1 MNPKFEKFK
10 KVLSFIEKALLVL
23 CTVITVIGVLIIA
36 RNLVNANFLS
46 NYNKG
51 KYPTLLEGVLPHL
64 PFGENYVAYY
74 NLGNVEYINGHYDQ
88 AVSYYATAL
97 TKDPPKQDEEC
108 MIRTNLALALCH
120 TIDFDNLDLDDQ
132 QAVADA
138 INVLLTA
145 RQYLT
150 ECGCA
155 SEPVGSNDGH
165 FPDADSLK
173 HDIDE
178 MLEKLQSQ
186 SSSDSNDQSQGGGGG
201 QDQNE
206 SQSQDENQDQQDQSQ
221 DQQQESQQSQSDK
234 EKEEEQARQKDVKE
248 QLENQKQDLKDK
260 SQSSSPYDYE
270 YIEGGDAQGYGD
282 GTLW

>member
-10 KVLSFIEKALLVL
+10 KVIAFVEKILLAICTLLTVL
-23 CTVITVIGVLIIA
+23 GVLIIA
-36 RNLVNANFLS
+36 RSLINVNFLN

-51 KYPTLLEGVLPHL
+51 KYPTVLEGLLPHL
-64 PFGENYVAYY
+64 PFGENYVAFY
-74 NLGNVEYINGHYDQ
+74 NLGNADYMKGNYDK

-97 TKDPPKQDEEC
+97 TKEPPEQYEEC

-120 TIDFDNLDLDDQ
+120 TIDFDNLDLSDQ
-132 QAVADA
+132 EAVQHA
-138 INVLLTA
+138 IEVLLTA
-145 RQYLT
+145 RYYLT
-150 ECGCA
+150 EHECA
-155 SEPVGSNDGH
+155 SEPVGSDDGH

-178 MLEKLQSQ
+178 MLQKLQSQ
-186 SSSDSNDQSQGGGGG
+186 SSSDSDDGQGGGGG
-201 QDQNE
+201 QDQND
-206 SQSQDENQDQQDQSQ
+206 SQDQGQDDNQSQDQQDQQEDKSRSQ
-221 DQQQESQQSQSDK
+221 EEK
-234 EKEEEQARQKDVKE
+234 EKEEKARQEDVKE
-248 QLENQKQDLKDK
+248 QLEQQKQDLKDK

>member
-10 KVLSFIEKALLVL
+10 KVIAFVEKVLLAICTLLTVL
-23 CTVITVIGVLIIA
+23 GVLIIA
-36 RNLVNANFLS
+36 RSLINVNFLN

-51 KYPTLLEGVLPHL
+51 KYPTVLEGLLPHL
-64 PFGENYVAYY
+64 PFGENYVAFY
-74 NLGNVEYINGHYDQ
+74 NLGNADYMKGNYDK

-97 TKDPPKQDEEC
+97 TKEPPEQYEEC

-120 TIDFDNLDLDDQ
+120 TIDFDNLDLSDQ
-132 QAVADA
+132 EAVQHA
-138 INVLLTA
+138 IEVLLTA
-145 RQYLT
+145 RYYLT
-150 ECGCA
+150 EHECA
-155 SEPVGSNDGH
+155 SEPVGSDDGH

-178 MLEKLQSQ
+178 MLQKLQSQ
-186 SSSDSNDQSQGGGGG
+186 SSSDSDDGQGGGGGG
-201 QDQNE
+201 QDQND
-206 SQSQDENQDQQDQSQ
+206 SQDQGQDDNQSQDQQDQQEDKSKSQ
-221 DQQQESQQSQSDK
+221 EEK
-234 EKEEEQARQKDVKE
+234 EKEENARQEDVKE
-248 QLENQKQDLKDK
+248 QLDQQKQDLKDK

>member
-10 KVLSFIEKALLVL
+10 KVIAFVEKVLLAI
-23 CTVITVIGVLIIA
+23 CTLLTVAGVLIIA
-36 RNLVNANFLS
+36 RSLINANFLN

-51 KYPTLLEGVLPHL
+51 KYPTVLEGLLPHL
-64 PFGENYVAYY
+64 PFGENYVAFY
-74 NLGNVEYINGHYDQ
+74 NLGNADYMKGNYDK

-97 TKDPPKQDEEC
+97 TKEPPEQDEEC

-120 TIDFDNLDLDDQ
+120 TIDFDNLDLSDQ
-132 QAVADA
+132 QAVQHA
-138 INVLLTA
+138 IDVLLTA
-145 RQYLT
+145 RYYLT
-150 ECGCA
+150 EHECA

-178 MLEKLQSQ
+178 MLQKLQSQ
-186 SSSDSNDQSQGGGGG
+186 SSSDSDDGQGGGGGG
-201 QDQNE
+201 QDQND
-206 SQSQDENQDQQDQSQ
+206 SQDQGQDENQSQDQQDQQKDKSKSQ
-221 DQQQESQQSQSDK
+221 EEK
-234 EKEEEQARQKDVKE
+234 EKEEKARQEDVKE
-248 QLENQKQDLKDK
+248 QLEQQKQDLKDK

>member
-10 KVLSFIEKALLVL
+10 KVISFIEKVLLAICTLLTVL
-23 CTVITVIGVLIIA
+23 GVLIIA
-36 RNLVNANFLS
+36 RSLINVNFLN

-51 KYPTLLEGVLPHL
+51 KYPTVLEGLLPHL
-64 PFGENYVAYY
+64 PFGENYVAFY
-74 NLGNVEYINGHYDQ
+74 NLGNADYMKGNYDK

-97 TKDPPKQDEEC
+97 TKEPPEQYEEC

-120 TIDFDNLDLDDQ
+120 TIDFDNLDLSDQ
-132 QAVADA
+132 EAVQHA
-138 INVLLTA
+138 IEVLLTA
-145 RQYLT
+145 RYYLT
-150 ECGCA
+150 EHECA

-178 MLEKLQSQ
+178 MLQKLQSQ
-186 SSSDSNDQSQGGGGG
+186 SSSDSNDEGQGGGGGG
-201 QDQNE
+201 QDQND
-206 SQSQDENQDQQDQSQ
+206 SQSQGQDENQSQDQQDQQKDKSKSQ
-221 DQQQESQQSQSDK
+221 EEK
-234 EKEEEQARQKDVKE
+234 EKEEKARQEDVKE
-248 QLENQKQDLKDK
+248 QLEQQKQDLKDK

>member
-10 KVLSFIEKALLVL
+10 KVIAFVEKVLLAICTLLTVL
-23 CTVITVIGVLIIA
+23 GVLIIA
-36 RNLVNANFLS
+36 RSLINVNFLN

-51 KYPTLLEGVLPHL
+51 KYPTLLEGLLPHL
-64 PFGENYVAYY
+64 PFGENYVAFY
-74 NLGNVEYINGHYDQ
+74 NLGNADYMKGNYDK

-97 TKDPPKQDEEC
+97 TKEPPEQYEEC

-120 TIDFDNLDLDDQ
+120 TIDFDNLDLSDQ
-132 QAVADA
+132 EAVQHA
-138 INVLLTA
+138 IEVLLTA
-145 RQYLT
+145 RYYLT
-150 ECGCA
+150 EHECA

-178 MLEKLQSQ
+178 MLQKLQSQ
-186 SSSDSNDQSQGGGGG
+186 SSSDSDDGQGGGGGG
-201 QDQNE
+201 QDQND
-206 SQSQDENQDQQDQSQ
+206 SQDQGQDDNQSQDQQDQQKDKSKSQ
-221 DQQQESQQSQSDK
+221 EEK
-234 EKEEEQARQKDVKE
+234 EKEEKARQEDVKE
-248 QLENQKQDLKDK
+248 QLEQQKQDLKDK

>member
-10 KVLSFIEKALLVL
+10 KVIAFVEKVLLAICTLLTVL
-23 CTVITVIGVLIIA
+23 GVLIIA
-36 RNLVNANFLS
+36 RSLINVNFLN

-51 KYPTLLEGVLPHL
+51 KYPTVLEGLLPHL
-64 PFGENYVAYY
+64 PFGENYVAFY
-74 NLGNVEYINGHYDQ
+74 NLGNADYMKGNYDK

-97 TKDPPKQDEEC
+97 TKAPPEQYEDC
-108 MIRTNLALALCH
+108 MIRTTLALALCH
-120 TIDFDNLDLDDQ
+120 TIDFDNLDLSDQ
-132 QAVADA
+132 EAVQHA
-138 INVLLTA
+138 IEVLLTA
-145 RQYLT
+145 RYYLT
-150 ECGCA
+150 EHECA

-178 MLEKLQSQ
+178 MLQKLQSQ
-186 SSSDSNDQSQGGGGG
+186 SSSDSDDGQGGGGGG
-201 QDQNE
+201 QDQND
-206 SQSQDENQDQQDQSQ
+206 SQDQGQDQNQSQDQQDQQKDKSKSQ
-221 DQQQESQQSQSDK
+221 EEK
-234 EKEEEQARQKDVKE
+234 EKEEKARQEDVKE
-248 QLENQKQDLKDK
+248 QLEQQKQDLKDK

>member
-10 KVLSFIEKALLVL
+10 KVIAFVEKVLLAICTLLTVL
-23 CTVITVIGVLIIA
+23 GVLIIA
-36 RNLVNANFLS
+36 RSLINVNFLN

-51 KYPTLLEGVLPHL
+51 KYPTVLEGLLPHL
-64 PFGENYVAYY
+64 PFGENYVAFY
-74 NLGNVEYINGHYDQ
+74 NLGNADYMKGNYDK

-97 TKDPPKQDEEC
+97 TKEPPEQYEEC

-120 TIDFDNLDLDDQ
+120 TIDFDNLDLSDQ
-132 QAVADA
+132 EAVQHA
-138 INVLLTA
+138 IEVLLTA
-145 RQYLT
+145 RYYLT
-150 ECGCA
+150 EHECA

-178 MLEKLQSQ
+178 MLQKLQSQ
-186 SSSDSNDQSQGGGGG
+186 SSSDSDDGQGGGGGG
-201 QDQNE
+201 QDQND
-206 SQSQDENQDQQDQSQ
+206 SQDQGQDDNQSQDQQDQQKDKSKSQ
-221 DQQQESQQSQSDK
+221 EEK
-234 EKEEEQARQKDVKE
+234 EKEEKARQEDVKE
-248 QLENQKQDLKDK
+248 QLEQQRQDLKDK

>member
-10 KVLSFIEKALLVL
+10 KVIAFVEKVLLLICTLLIVL
-23 CTVITVIGVLIIA
+23 GVLIIS
-36 RNLVNANFLS
+36 RNLINANYLS

-51 KYPTLLEGVLPHL
+51 KYPTLLEGLLPHL
-64 PFGENYVAYY
+64 PFGENYVAFY
-74 NLGNVEYINGHYDQ
+74 NIGNAEYMKGNYDQ

-97 TKDPPKQDEEC
+97 TKEPPEQYEEC

-120 TIDFDNLDLDDQ
+120 TIDFDNLDLSDQ
-132 QAVADA
+132 QAVQHA
-138 INVLLTA
+138 IDVLLTA
-145 RQYLT
+145 RYYLT
-150 ECGCA
+150 EHECA

-178 MLEKLQSQ
+178 MLQKLQSQ
-186 SSSDSNDQSQGGGGG
+186 SSSDSDDGQGGGGGG
-201 QDQNE
+201 QDQND
-206 SQSQDENQDQQDQSQ
+206 SQDQGQDDNQSQDQQDQQKDKSKSQ
-221 DQQQESQQSQSDK
+221 EEK
-234 EKEEEQARQKDVKE
+234 EKEEKARQEDVKE
-248 QLENQKQDLKDK
+248 QLEQQKQDLKDK

>member
-10 KVLSFIEKALLVL
+10 KVIAFVEKVLLAICTLLTVL
-23 CTVITVIGVLIIA
+23 GVLIIA
-36 RNLVNANFLS
+36 RSLINVNFLN

-51 KYPTLLEGVLPHL
+51 KYPTVLEGLLPHL
-64 PFGENYVAYY
+64 PFGENYVAFY
-74 NLGNVEYINGHYDQ
+74 NLGNADYMKGNYDK

-97 TKDPPKQDEEC
+97 TKEPPEQYEEC

-120 TIDFDNLDLDDQ
+120 TIDFDNLDLSDQ
-132 QAVADA
+132 EAVQHA
-138 INVLLTA
+138 IEVLLTA
-145 RQYLT
+145 RYYLT
-150 ECGCA
+150 EHECA

-178 MLEKLQSQ
+178 MLQKLQSQ
-186 SSSDSNDQSQGGGGG
+186 SSSDSYDGQGGGGGG
-201 QDQNE
+201 QDQND
-206 SQSQDENQDQQDQSQ
+206 SQDQGQDDNQSQDQQDQQKDKSKSQ
-221 DQQQESQQSQSDK
+221 EEK
-234 EKEEEQARQKDVKE
+234 EKEEKARQEDVKE
-248 QLENQKQDLKDK
+248 QLEQQKQDLKDK

>member
-10 KVLSFIEKALLVL
+10 KVIAFVEKVLLAICTLLTVL
-23 CTVITVIGVLIIA
+23 GVLIIA
-36 RNLVNANFLS
+36 RSLINVNFLN

-51 KYPTLLEGVLPHL
+51 KYPTVLEGLLPHL
-64 PFGENYVAYY
+64 PFGENYVAFY
-74 NLGNVEYINGHYDQ
+74 NLGNADYMKGNYDK

-97 TKDPPKQDEEC
+97 TKEPPEQYEEC

-120 TIDFDNLDLDDQ
+120 TIDFDNLDLSDQ
-132 QAVADA
+132 EAVQHA
-138 INVLLTA
+138 IEVLLTA
-145 RQYLT
+145 RYYLT
-150 ECGCA
+150 EHECA
-155 SEPVGSNDGH
+155 SEPVGSDDGH

-178 MLEKLQSQ
+178 MLQKLQSQ
-186 SSSDSNDQSQGGGGG
+186 SSSDSDDGQGGGGGG
-201 QDQNE
+201 QDQND
-206 SQSQDENQDQQDQSQ
+206 SQDQGQDDNQSQDQQDQQEDKSKSQ
-221 DQQQESQQSQSDK
+221 EEK
-234 EKEEEQARQKDVKE
+234 EKEEKARQEDVKE
-248 QLENQKQDLKDK
+248 QLEQQKQDLKDK

>member
-10 KVLSFIEKALLVL
+10 KVIAFVEKVLLLICTLLIVL
-23 CTVITVIGVLIIA
+23 GVLIIS
-36 RNLVNANFLS
+36 RNLINANYLS

-51 KYPTLLEGVLPHL
+51 KYPTLLEGLLPHL
-64 PFGENYVAYY
+64 PFGENYVAFY
-74 NLGNVEYINGHYDQ
+74 NIGNAEYMKGNYDQ

-97 TKDPPKQDEEC
+97 TKEPPEQYEEC

-120 TIDFDNLDLDDQ
+120 TIDFDNLDLSDQ
-132 QAVADA
+132 QAVQHA
-138 INVLLTA
+138 IDVLLTA
-145 RQYLT
+145 RYYLT
-150 ECGCA
+150 EHECA

-178 MLEKLQSQ
+178 MLQKLQNQ
-186 SSSDSNDQSQGGGGG
+186 SSSDSNDEGQGGGGG
-201 QDQNE
+201 QDQND
-206 SQSQDENQDQQDQSQ
+206 SQDQGQDQNQSQ
-221 DQQQESQQSQSDK
+221 DQQEQQKDKSKSQEEK
-234 EKEEEQARQKDVKE
+234 EKEEWARQEDVKE
-248 QLENQKQDLKDK
+248 ELEHQKQDLKDK

>member
-10 KVLSFIEKALLVL
+10 KVIAFVEKVLLAICTLLTVL
-23 CTVITVIGVLIIA
+23 GVLIIA
-36 RNLVNANFLS
+36 RSLINVNFLN

-51 KYPTLLEGVLPHL
+51 KYPTVLEGLLPHL
-64 PFGENYVAYY
+64 PFGENYVAFY
-74 NLGNVEYINGHYDQ
+74 NLGNADYMKGNYDK

-97 TKDPPKQDEEC
+97 TKEPPEQYEEC

-120 TIDFDNLDLDDQ
+120 TIDFDNLDLSDQ
-132 QAVADA
+132 EAVQHA
-138 INVLLTA
+138 IEVLLTA
-145 RQYLT
+145 RYYLT
-150 ECGCA
+150 EHECA
-155 SEPVGSNDGH
+155 SEPVGSDDGH

-178 MLEKLQSQ
+178 MLQKLQSQ
-186 SSSDSNDQSQGGGGG
+186 SSSDSDDGQGGGGGG
-201 QDQNE
+201 QDQND
-206 SQSQDENQDQQDQSQ
+206 SQDQGQDDNQSQDQQDQQEDKSKSQ
-221 DQQQESQQSQSDK
+221 EEK
-234 EKEEEQARQKDVKE
+234 EKEEKARQEDVKE
-248 QLENQKQDLKDK
+248 QLDQQKQDLKDK

>member
-10 KVLSFIEKALLVL
+10 KVIAFVEKVLLAICTLLTVL
-23 CTVITVIGVLIIA
+23 GVLIIA
-36 RNLVNANFLS
+36 RSLINVNFLN

-51 KYPTLLEGVLPHL
+51 KYPTVLEGLLPHL
-64 PFGENYVAYY
+64 PFGENYVAFY
-74 NLGNVEYINGHYDQ
+74 NLGNADYMKGNYDK

-97 TKDPPKQDEEC
+97 TKEPPEQYEEC

-120 TIDFDNLDLDDQ
+120 TIDFDNLDLSDQ
-132 QAVADA
+132 EAVQHA
-138 INVLLTA
+138 IEVLLTA
-145 RQYLT
+145 RYYLT
-150 ECGCA
+150 EHECA

-178 MLEKLQSQ
+178 MLQKLQSQ
-186 SSSDSNDQSQGGGGG
+186 SSSDSDDGQGGGGGG
-201 QDQNE
+201 QDQND
-206 SQSQDENQDQQDQSQ
+206 SQDQGQDDNQSQDQQDQQEDKSKSQ
-221 DQQQESQQSQSDK
+221 EEK
-234 EKEEEQARQKDVKE
+234 EKEEKARQEDVKE
-248 QLENQKQDLKDK
+248 QLEQQKQDLKDK

>member
-10 KVLSFIEKALLVL
+10 KVIAFVEKILLAICTLLTVL
-23 CTVITVIGVLIIA
+23 GVLIIA
-36 RNLVNANFLS
+36 RSLINASFLN

-51 KYPTLLEGVLPHL
+51 KYPTVLEGLLPHL
-64 PFGENYVAYY
+64 PFGENYVAFY
-74 NLGNVEYINGHYDQ
+74 NLGNADYMKGNYDK

-97 TKDPPKQDEEC
+97 TKEPPEQYEEC

-120 TIDFDNLDLDDQ
+120 TIDFDNLDLSDQ
-132 QAVADA
+132 EAVQHA
-138 INVLLTA
+138 IEVLLTA
-145 RQYLT
+145 RYYLT
-150 ECGCA
+150 EHECA

-178 MLEKLQSQ
+178 MLQKLQSQ
-186 SSSDSNDQSQGGGGG
+186 SSSDSDDGQGGGGGG
-201 QDQNE
+201 QDQND
-206 SQSQDENQDQQDQSQ
+206 SQDQGQDDNQSQDQQDQQKDKSKSQ
-221 DQQQESQQSQSDK
+221 EEK
-234 EKEEEQARQKDVKE
+234 EKEEKARQEDVKE
-248 QLENQKQDLKDK
+248 QLEQQKQDLKDK

>member
-10 KVLSFIEKALLVL
+10 KVIAFVEKVLLAICTLLTVL
-23 CTVITVIGVLIIA
+23 GVLIIA
-36 RNLVNANFLS
+36 RSLINVNFLN

-51 KYPTLLEGVLPHL
+51 KYPTVLEGLLPHL
-64 PFGENYVAYY
+64 PFGENYVAFY
-74 NLGNVEYINGHYDQ
+74 NLGNADYMKGNYDK

-97 TKDPPKQDEEC
+97 TKEPPEQYEEC

-120 TIDFDNLDLDDQ
+120 TIDFDNLDLSDQ
-132 QAVADA
+132 EAVQHA
-138 INVLLTA
+138 IEVLLTA
-145 RQYLT
+145 RYYLT
-150 ECGCA
+150 EHECA

-178 MLEKLQSQ
+178 MLQKLQSQ
-186 SSSDSNDQSQGGGGG
+186 SSSDSDDGQGGGGGG
-201 QDQNE
+201 QDQND
-206 SQSQDENQDQQDQSQ
+206 SQDQGQDNNQSQ
-221 DQQQESQQSQSDK
+221 DQQNQQEDKSKSQEEK
-234 EKEEEQARQKDVKE
+234 EKEEKARQEDVKE
-248 QLENQKQDLKDK
+248 QLEQQKQDLKDK

>member
-10 KVLSFIEKALLVL
+10 KVIAFVEKVLLAICTLLTVL
-23 CTVITVIGVLIIA
+23 GVLIIA
-36 RNLVNANFLS
+36 RSLINVNFLN

-51 KYPTLLEGVLPHL
+51 KYPTVLEGLLPHL
-64 PFGENYVAYY
+64 PFGENYVAFY
-74 NLGNVEYINGHYDQ
+74 NLGNADYMKGNYDK

-97 TKDPPKQDEEC
+97 TKEPPEQYEEC

-120 TIDFDNLDLDDQ
+120 TIDFDNLDLSDQ
-132 QAVADA
+132 EAVQHA
-138 INVLLTA
+138 IEVLLTA
-145 RQYLT
+145 RYYLT
-150 ECGCA
+150 EHECA

-178 MLEKLQSQ
+178 MLQKLQSQ
-186 SSSDSNDQSQGGGGG
+186 SSSDSDDSQGGGGGG
-201 QDQNE
+201 QDQND
-206 SQSQDENQDQQDQSQ
+206 SQDQGQDNNQSQ
-221 DQQQESQQSQSDK
+221 DQQNQQEDKSKSQEEK
-234 EKEEEQARQKDVKE
+234 EKEEKARQEDVKE
-248 QLENQKQDLKDK
+248 QLEQQKQDLKDK

>member
-10 KVLSFIEKALLVL
+10 KVIAFVEKVLLAICTLLTVL
-23 CTVITVIGVLIIA
+23 GVLIIA
-36 RNLVNANFLS
+36 RSLINVNFLN

-51 KYPTLLEGVLPHL
+51 KYPTVLEGLLPHL
-64 PFGENYVAYY
+64 PFGENYVAFY
-74 NLGNVEYINGHYDQ
+74 NLGNADYMKGNYDK

-97 TKDPPKQDEEC
+97 TKEPPEQYEEC

-120 TIDFDNLDLDDQ
+120 TIDFDNLDLSDQ
-132 QAVADA
+132 EAVQHA
-138 INVLLTA
+138 IEVLLTA
-145 RQYLT
+145 RYYLT
-150 ECGCA
+150 EHECA

-178 MLEKLQSQ
+178 MLQKLQSQ
-186 SSSDSNDQSQGGGGG
+186 SSSDSDDGQGGGGG
-201 QDQNE
+201 QDQND
-206 SQSQDENQDQQDQSQ
+206 SQDQGQDDNQSQDQQDQQKDKSKSQ
-221 DQQQESQQSQSDK
+221 EEK
-234 EKEEEQARQKDVKE
+234 EKEEKARQEDVKE
-248 QLENQKQDLKDK
+248 QLEQQKQDLKDK

>member
-10 KVLSFIEKALLVL
+10 KVIAFVEKVLLLICTLLIVL
-23 CTVITVIGVLIIA
+23 GVLIIS
-36 RNLVNANFLS
+36 RNLINANYLS

-51 KYPTLLEGVLPHL
+51 KYPTLLEGLLPHL
-64 PFGENYVAYY
+64 PFGENYVAFY
-74 NLGNVEYINGHYDQ
+74 NIGNAEYMKGNYDQ

-97 TKDPPKQDEEC
+97 TKEPREQYEEC

-120 TIDFDNLDLDDQ
+120 TIDFDNLDLSDQ
-132 QAVADA
+132 QAVQHA
-138 INVLLTA
+138 IDVLLTA
-145 RQYLT
+145 RYYLT
-150 ECGCA
+150 EHECA

-178 MLEKLQSQ
+178 MLQKLQNQ
-186 SSSDSNDQSQGGGGG
+186 SSSDSNDEGQGGGGG
-201 QDQNE
+201 QDQND
-206 SQSQDENQDQQDQSQ
+206 SQDQGQDQNQSQ
-221 DQQQESQQSQSDK
+221 DQQEQQKDKSKSQEEK
-234 EKEEEQARQKDVKE
+234 EKEEWARQEDVKE
-248 QLENQKQDLKDK
+248 ELEHQKQDLKDK

>member
-10 KVLSFIEKALLVL
+10 KVIAFVEKVLLAICTLLTVL
-23 CTVITVIGVLIIA
+23 GVLIIA
-36 RNLVNANFLS
+36 RSLINVNFLN

-51 KYPTLLEGVLPHL
+51 KYPTVLEGLLPHL
-64 PFGENYVAYY
+64 PFGENYVAFY
-74 NLGNVEYINGHYDQ
+74 NLGNADYMKGNYDK

-97 TKDPPKQDEEC
+97 TKEPPEQYEEC

-120 TIDFDNLDLDDQ
+120 TIDFDNLDLSDQ
-132 QAVADA
+132 EAVQHA
-138 INVLLTA
+138 IEVLLTA
-145 RQYLT
+145 RYYLT
-150 ECGCA
+150 EHECA

-178 MLEKLQSQ
+178 MLQKLQSQ
-186 SSSDSNDQSQGGGGG
+186 SSSDSDDGQGGGGGG
-201 QDQNE
+201 QDQND
-206 SQSQDENQDQQDQSQ
+206 SQDQGQDDNQSQDQQDQQKDKSKSQ
-221 DQQQESQQSQSDK
+221 EEK
-234 EKEEEQARQKDVKE
+234 EKEEKARQEDVKE
-248 QLENQKQDLKDK
+248 QLEQQKQDLKDK

>member
-10 KVLSFIEKALLVL
+10 KVIAFVEKILLAICTLLTVL
-23 CTVITVIGVLIIA
+23 GVLIIA
-36 RNLVNANFLS
+36 RSLINASFLN

-51 KYPTLLEGVLPHL
+51 KYPTVLEGLLPHL
-64 PFGENYVAYY
+64 PFGENYVAFY
-74 NLGNVEYINGHYDQ
+74 NLGTADYMKGTYDK

-97 TKDPPKQDEEC
+97 TKEPPEQYEEC

-120 TIDFDNLDLDDQ
+120 TIDFDNLDLSDQ
-132 QAVADA
+132 EAVQHA
-138 INVLLTA
+138 IEVLLTA
-145 RQYLT
+145 RYYLT
-150 ECGCA
+150 EHECA

-178 MLEKLQSQ
+178 MLQKLQSQ
-186 SSSDSNDQSQGGGGG
+186 SSSDSDDGQGGGGGG
-201 QDQNE
+201 QDQND
-206 SQSQDENQDQQDQSQ
+206 SQDQGQDDNQSQDQQDQQKDKSKSQ
-221 DQQQESQQSQSDK
+221 EEK
-234 EKEEEQARQKDVKE
+234 EKEEKARQEDVKE
-248 QLENQKQDLKDK
+248 QLEQQKQDLKDK

>member
-10 KVLSFIEKALLVL
+10 KVIAFVEKVLLLICTLLIVL
-23 CTVITVIGVLIIA
+23 GALIIA
-36 RNLVNANFLS
+36 RNLINANYLH

-51 KYPTLLEGVLPHL
+51 KYPTVLEGLLPHL
-64 PFGENYVAYY
+64 PFGENYVAPY
-74 NLGNVEYINGHYDQ
+74 NLGNAEYMKGNYDQ

-97 TKDPPKQDEEC
+97 TKEPPEQYEEC

-120 TIDFDNLDLDDQ
+120 TIDFDNLDLSDQ
-132 QAVADA
+132 QAVQNA
-138 INVLLTA
+138 IDVLMTA
-145 RQYLT
+145 RYYLT
-150 ECGCA
+150 EHECA

-178 MLEKLQSQ
+178 MLEKLQPP
-186 SSSDSNDQSQGGGGG
+186 SSSDSNDEGQGGGGG
-201 QDQNE
+201 QDQ
-206 SQSQDENQDQQDQSQ
+206 DENQDQDQGQDQSQ
-221 DQQQESQQSQSDK
+221 DQQDQQK
-234 EKEEEQARQKDVKE
+234 EKSKAEEDEEKKERQRQEDVKE
-248 QLENQKQDLKDK
+248 ELEQQKQDLKDK
-260 SQSSSPYDYE
+260 SQSSASYDYE

>member
-10 KVLSFIEKALLVL
+10 KVIAFVEKVLLAICTLLTVL
-23 CTVITVIGVLIIA
+23 GVLIIA
-36 RNLVNANFLS
+36 RSLINVNFLN

-51 KYPTLLEGVLPHL
+51 KYPTVLEGLLPHL
-64 PFGENYVAYY
+64 PFGENYVAFY
-74 NLGNVEYINGHYDQ
+74 NLGNADYMKGNYDK

-97 TKDPPKQDEEC
+97 TKEPPEQYEEC

-120 TIDFDNLDLDDQ
+120 TIDFDNLDLSDQ
-132 QAVADA
+132 EAVQHA
-138 INVLLTA
+138 IEVLLTA
-145 RQYLT
+145 RYYLT
-150 ECGCA
+150 EHECA
-155 SEPVGSNDGH
+155 SEPVGSDDGH

-178 MLEKLQSQ
+178 MLQKLQSQ
-186 SSSDSNDQSQGGGGG
+186 SSSDSDDGQGGGGGG
-201 QDQNE
+201 QDQND
-206 SQSQDENQDQQDQSQ
+206 SQDQGQDDNQSQDQQDQQKDKSKSQ
-221 DQQQESQQSQSDK
+221 EEK
-234 EKEEEQARQKDVKE
+234 EKEEKARQEDVKE
-248 QLENQKQDLKDK
+248 QLEQQKQDLKDK

>member
-10 KVLSFIEKALLVL
+10 KVIAFIEKVLLL
-23 CTVITVIGVLIIA
+23 ICTLLTVAGVLIIA
-36 RNLVNANFLS
+36 RSLINANFLN

-51 KYPTLLEGVLPHL
+51 KYPTVLEGLLPHL
-64 PFGENYVAYY
+64 PFGENYVAFY
-74 NLGNVEYINGHYDQ
+74 NLGNADYMKGNYDK

-97 TKDPPKQDEEC
+97 TKEPPEQYEEC

-120 TIDFDNLDLDDQ
+120 TIDFDNLDLSDQ
-132 QAVADA
+132 QAVQHA
-138 INVLLTA
+138 IEVLQTA
-145 RQYLT
+145 RYYLT
-150 ECGCA
+150 EHECA

-178 MLEKLQSQ
+178 MLQKLQSQ
-186 SSSDSNDQSQGGGGG
+186 SSSDSDGGQGGGGG
-201 QDQNE
+201 QDQND
-206 SQSQDENQDQQDQSQ
+206 SQDQSQ
-221 DQQQESQQSQSDK
+221 DQNQSQDQQNQQEDKSKSQEEK
-234 EKEEEQARQKDVKE
+234 EKEEKARQEDVKE
-248 QLENQKQDLKDK
+248 QLEQQKQDLKDK

>member
-10 KVLSFIEKALLVL
+10 KVLSFIEKALLLL
-23 CTVITVIGVLIIA
+23 CTVLTVIGVLIIA
-36 RNLVNANFLS
+36 RSLINANFLN
-46 NYNKG
+46 NYHKG

-74 NLGNVEYINGHYDQ
+74 NLGNVEYIDGHYDQ
-88 AVSYYATAL
+88 AVTYYATAL
-97 TKDPPKQDEEC
+97 TKNPPEQDEEC

-120 TIDFDNLDLDDQ
+120 TIDFDNLDLNDQ
-132 QAVADA
+132 EAVTNA
-138 INVLLTA
+138 INVLMTA

-178 MLEKLQSQ
+178 MLKKLQSQ
-186 SSSDSNDQSQGGGGG
+186 SSSDSDDQSQGGGG
-201 QDQNE
+201 QDQDD
-206 SQSQDENQDQQDQSQ
+206 SQNQDENQDQQDQSQ
-221 DQQQESQQSQSDK
+221 DQQQNNQQSQSDK
-234 EKEEEQARQKDVKE
+234 DKEKEEKARQENVKE

-260 SQSSSPYDYE
+260 SQSSSPYEYE
-270 YIEGGDAQGYGD
+270 YLEGGDAQGYGD

>member
-10 KVLSFIEKALLVL
+10 KVIAFVEKVLLAICTLLTVL
-23 CTVITVIGVLIIA
+23 GVLIIA
-36 RNLVNANFLS
+36 RSLINVNFLN

-51 KYPTLLEGVLPHL
+51 KYPTVLEGLLPHL
-64 PFGENYVAYY
+64 PFGENYVAFY
-74 NLGNVEYINGHYDQ
+74 NLGNADYMKGNYDK

-97 TKDPPKQDEEC
+97 TKEPPEQYEEC

-120 TIDFDNLDLDDQ
+120 TIDFDNLDLSDQ
-132 QAVADA
+132 EAVQHA
-138 INVLLTA
+138 IEVLLTA
-145 RQYLT
+145 RYYLT
-150 ECGCA
+150 EHECA
-155 SEPVGSNDGH
+155 SEPVGSDDGH

-178 MLEKLQSQ
+178 MLQKLQSQ
-186 SSSDSNDQSQGGGGG
+186 SSSDSDDGQGGGGGG
-201 QDQNE
+201 QDQND
-206 SQSQDENQDQQDQSQ
+206 SQDQGQDQNQSQDQQDQQKDKSKSQ
-221 DQQQESQQSQSDK
+221 EEK
-234 EKEEEQARQKDVKE
+234 EKEEKARQEDVKE
-248 QLENQKQDLKDK
+248 QLEQQKQDLKDK

>member
-10 KVLSFIEKALLVL
+10 KVIAFVEKVLLLICTLLIVL
-23 CTVITVIGVLIIA
+23 GVLIIS
-36 RNLVNANFLS
+36 RNLINANYLS

-51 KYPTLLEGVLPHL
+51 KYPTLLEGLLPHL
-64 PFGENYVAYY
+64 PFGENYVAFY
-74 NLGNVEYINGHYDQ
+74 NIGNAEYMKGNYDQ

-97 TKDPPKQDEEC
+97 TKEPPEQYEEC

-120 TIDFDNLDLDDQ
+120 TIDFDNLDLSDQ
-132 QAVADA
+132 QAVQHA
-138 INVLLTA
+138 IDVLLTA
-145 RQYLT
+145 RYYLT
-150 ECGCA
+150 EHECA

-178 MLEKLQSQ
+178 MLQKLQNQ
-186 SSSDSNDQSQGGGGG
+186 SSSDSNDEGQGGG
-201 QDQNE
+201 QDQND
-206 SQSQDENQDQQDQSQ
+206 SQDQGQDQNQSQ
-221 DQQQESQQSQSDK
+221 DQQEQQKDKSKSQEEK
-234 EKEEEQARQKDVKE
+234 EKEEWARQEDVKE
-248 QLENQKQDLKDK
+248 ELEHQKQDLKDK

>member
-10 KVLSFIEKALLVL
+10 KVIAFVEKVLLAICTLLTVL
-23 CTVITVIGVLIIA
+23 GVLIIA
-36 RNLVNANFLS
+36 RSLINVNFLN

-51 KYPTLLEGVLPHL
+51 KYPTVLEGLLPHL
-64 PFGENYVAYY
+64 PFGENYVAFY
-74 NLGNVEYINGHYDQ
+74 NLGNADYMKGNYDK

-97 TKDPPKQDEEC
+97 TKEPPEQYEEC

-120 TIDFDNLDLDDQ
+120 TIDFDNLDLSDQ
-132 QAVADA
+132 EAVQHA
-138 INVLLTA
+138 IEVLLTA
-145 RQYLT
+145 RYYLT
-150 ECGCA
+150 EHECA

-178 MLEKLQSQ
+178 MLQKLQSQ
-186 SSSDSNDQSQGGGGG
+186 SSSDSDDGQGGGGG
-201 QDQNE
+201 QDQND
-206 SQSQDENQDQQDQSQ
+206 SQDQGQDDNQSQDQQDQQEDKSKSQ
-221 DQQQESQQSQSDK
+221 EEK
-234 EKEEEQARQKDVKE
+234 EKEEKARQEDVKE
-248 QLENQKQDLKDK
+248 QLEQQKQDLKDK

>member
-10 KVLSFIEKALLVL
+10 KVIAFVEKVLLAICTLLTVL
-23 CTVITVIGVLIIA
+23 GVLIIA
-36 RNLVNANFLS
+36 RSLINVNFLN

-51 KYPTLLEGVLPHL
+51 KYPTVLEGLLPHL
-64 PFGENYVAYY
+64 PFGENYVAFY
-74 NLGNVEYINGHYDQ
+74 NLGNADYMKGNYDK

-97 TKDPPKQDEEC
+97 TKEPPEQYEEC

-120 TIDFDNLDLDDQ
+120 TIDFDNLDLSDQ
-132 QAVADA
+132 EAVQHA
-138 INVLLTA
+138 IEVLLTA
-145 RQYLT
+145 RYYLT
-150 ECGCA
+150 EHECA

-178 MLEKLQSQ
+178 MLQKLQSQ
-186 SSSDSNDQSQGGGGG
+186 SSSDSDDGQGGGGG
-201 QDQNE
+201 QDQND
-206 SQSQDENQDQQDQSQ
+206 SQGQGQDDNQSQDQQDQQEDKSKSQ
-221 DQQQESQQSQSDK
+221 EEK
-234 EKEEEQARQKDVKE
+234 EKEEKARQEDVKE
-248 QLENQKQDLKDK
+248 QLEQQKQDLKDK

>member
-10 KVLSFIEKALLVL
+10 KVIAFVEKVLLAICTLLTVL
-23 CTVITVIGVLIIA
+23 GVLIIA
-36 RNLVNANFLS
+36 RSLINVNFLN

-51 KYPTLLEGVLPHL
+51 KYPTVLEGLLPHL
-64 PFGENYVAYY
+64 PFGENYVAFY
-74 NLGNVEYINGHYDQ
+74 NLGNADYMKGNYDK

-97 TKDPPKQDEEC
+97 TKEPPEQYEEC

-120 TIDFDNLDLDDQ
+120 TIDFDNLDLSDQ
-132 QAVADA
+132 EAVQHA
-138 INVLLTA
+138 IEVLLTA
-145 RQYLT
+145 RYYLT
-150 ECGCA
+150 EHECA

-178 MLEKLQSQ
+178 MLQKLQSQ
-186 SSSDSNDQSQGGGGG
+186 SSSDSDDGQGGGGGG
-201 QDQNE
+201 QDQND
-206 SQSQDENQDQQDQSQ
+206 SQDQGQDDNQSQDQQDQQEDKSKSQ
-221 DQQQESQQSQSDK
+221 EETEQE
-234 EKEEEQARQKDVKE
+234 EKARQEDVKE
-248 QLENQKQDLKDK
+248 QLEQQKQDLKDK

>member
-10 KVLSFIEKALLVL
+10 KVIAFVEKILLAICTLLTVL
-23 CTVITVIGVLIIA
+23 GVLIIA
-36 RNLVNANFLS
+36 RSLINASFLN

-51 KYPTLLEGVLPHL
+51 KYPTVLEGLLPHL
-64 PFGENYVAYY
+64 PFGENYVAFY
-74 NLGNVEYINGHYDQ
+74 NLGNADYMKGNYDK

-97 TKDPPKQDEEC
+97 TKEPPEQYEEC

-120 TIDFDNLDLDDQ
+120 TIDFDNLDLSDQ
-132 QAVADA
+132 EAVQHA
-138 INVLLTA
+138 IEVLLTA
-145 RQYLT
+145 RYYLT
-150 ECGCA
+150 EHECA

-178 MLEKLQSQ
+178 MLQKLQSQ
-186 SSSDSNDQSQGGGGG
+186 SSSDSDDGQGGGGGG
-201 QDQNE
+201 QDQND
-206 SQSQDENQDQQDQSQ
+206 SQDQGQDDNQSQDQQDQQKDKSKSQ
-221 DQQQESQQSQSDK
+221 EEK
-234 EKEEEQARQKDVKE
+234 EKEEKARQEDVKE
-248 QLENQKQDLKDK
+248 QLEQQKQDLKDK

-282 GTLW
+282 GTRW

>member
-10 KVLSFIEKALLVL
+10 KVIAFVEKVLLLICTLLIVL
-23 CTVITVIGVLIIA
+23 GVLIIS
-36 RNLVNANFLS
+36 RNLINANYLS

-51 KYPTLLEGVLPHL
+51 KYPTLLEGLLPHL
-64 PFGENYVAYY
+64 PFGENYVAFY
-74 NLGNVEYINGHYDQ
+74 NIGNAEYMKGNYDQ

-97 TKDPPKQDEEC
+97 TKEPPEQYEEC

-120 TIDFDNLDLDDQ
+120 TIDFDNLDLSDQ
-132 QAVADA
+132 QAVQHA
-138 INVLLTA
+138 IDVLLTA
-145 RQYLT
+145 RYYLT
-150 ECGCA
+150 EHECA

-178 MLEKLQSQ
+178 MLQKLQNQ
-186 SSSDSNDQSQGGGGG
+186 SSSDSNDEGQGGGGG
-201 QDQNE
+201 QDQND
-206 SQSQDENQDQQDQSQ
+206 SQDQGQDQNQSQ
-221 DQQQESQQSQSDK
+221 DQQEQQKDKSKSQEEK
-234 EKEEEQARQKDVKE
+234 EKEEWARQEDVKE
-248 QLENQKQDLKDK
+248 ELEQQKQDLKDK

>member
-10 KVLSFIEKALLVL
+10 KVIAFVEKVLLAICTLLTVL
-23 CTVITVIGVLIIA
+23 GVLIIA
-36 RNLVNANFLS
+36 RSLINVNFLN

-51 KYPTLLEGVLPHL
+51 KYPTVLEGLLPHL
-64 PFGENYVAYY
+64 PFGENYVAFY
-74 NLGNVEYINGHYDQ
+74 NLGNADYMKGNYDK

-97 TKDPPKQDEEC
+97 TKEPPEQYEEC

-120 TIDFDNLDLDDQ
+120 TIDFDNLDLSDQ
-132 QAVADA
+132 EAVQHA
-138 INVLLTA
+138 IEVLLTA
-145 RQYLT
+145 RYYLT
-150 ECGCA
+150 EHECA

-178 MLEKLQSQ
+178 MLQKLQSQ
-186 SSSDSNDQSQGGGGG
+186 SSSDSDDGQGGGGGG
-201 QDQNE
+201 QDQND
-206 SQSQDENQDQQDQSQ
+206 SQDQGQDQNQSQDQQDQQKDKSKSQ
-221 DQQQESQQSQSDK
+221 EEK
-234 EKEEEQARQKDVKE
+234 EKEEKARQEDVKE
-248 QLENQKQDLKDK
+248 QLEQQKQDLKDK